1 MPKSTTLFQLRT
13 ALMLPQH
20 ELAAALDTFQV
31 RISEAER
38 GISTNPKWPADLHA
52 LLENPSEALL
62 YRLIRIVKFR
72 NLVQTITNGD
82 QVTFA
87 EKAGMSQGA
96 VSVFL
101 RGRKKLLGQRWAG
114 ILSRLGVEEPE
125 TTESDI
131 VAARELFAKMR
142 DDEGYQLQ
150 NRLREGNVNM
160 QGFAKRCGVSQ
171 GQLSWWF
178 VSDKFNLDTRER
190 IAKALEEMEMK
201 KSPN

>member
-1 MPKSTTLFQLRT
+1 MATSRLFQLRT

-20 ELAAALDTFQV
+20 ELADALDTFQV

-38 GISTNPKWPADLHA
+38 GVSTNPKWEAELLA
-52 LLENPSEALL
+52 MLENPSEALL
-62 YRLIRIVKFR
+62 YRLIRIIKFQ
-72 NLVQTITNGD
+72 NLVQATTGGD
-82 QVTFA
+82 QVTFS

-101 RGRKKLLGQRWAG
+101 RARKKLLTSRWEG
-114 ILSRLGVEEPE
+114 ILARLGVEEPE

-131 VAARELFAKMR
+131 VAARELFARMR

-160 QGFAKRCGVSQ
+160 QEFAKRCGVAQS
-171 GQLSWWF
+171 QLSWWF

-190 IAKALEEMEMK
+190 IAKALDEMEIK
-201 KSPN
+201 KSPG

>member
-87 EKAGMSQGA
+87 EKAGISQGA

-101 RGRKKLLGQRWAG
+101 RARKKLLDSRWEG
-114 ILSRLGVEEPE
+114 ILARLGVAEAE
-125 TTESDI
+125 TTETDI
-131 VAARELFAKMR
+131 EAARKLFAQMR

-160 QGFAKRCGVSQ
+160 QEFAKRCGVSQ

-190 IAKALEEMEMK
+190 IAKVLEEMEE
-201 KSPN
+201 SPG